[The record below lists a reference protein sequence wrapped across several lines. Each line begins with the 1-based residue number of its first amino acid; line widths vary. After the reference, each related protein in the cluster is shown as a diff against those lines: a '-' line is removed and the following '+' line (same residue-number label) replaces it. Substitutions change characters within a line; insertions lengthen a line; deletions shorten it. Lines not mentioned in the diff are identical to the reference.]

1 MTPNLP
7 KLWAPTLL
15 NAVSFE
21 FYRRSERDQMSA
33 ILSHNLDE
41 LLSSLS
47 DQKKQGVFLDKI
59 TSRIVKQCYGLKT
72 EYVDAVSWVH

>member
-1 MTPNLP
+1 
-7 KLWAPTLL
+7 
-15 NAVSFE
+15 
-21 FYRRSERDQMSA
+21 MSA

-72 EYVDAVSWVH
+72 EYVDAVS